1 MDSHLEA
8 ARRSLLD
15 TGTRNRLI
23 HVNRNNRRANCINI
37 VNERSDD
44 VFGILRRDGRRMKF
58 KAMGEDRHDPD
69 DDTLLA
75 PIDAYDGERDEGRY
89 TDAYLETILGPD
101 AQQKRL
107 LRLALDARTAE
118 EEQGVNILYLAL
130 GFLTWFEDKSSS
142 VAREAPLILL
152 PAELVRNARTSTY
165 DVRCRDDEVAT
176 NLPLQER
183 LKRDFGMVLPEIEE
197 TDDWLPS
204 EYFFQVTDMIA
215 GRTGWRVQPDAMQ
228 LGFFSFAKFLMVRDL
243 DPGNWPD
250 VALTGSQLV
259 RGLLAEGFDP
269 GDSLFGPDDKLDRIL
284 APAEIIQVVDA
295 DASQTKVIEEVRS
308 GNNLVV
314 QGPPGTGKSQTIA
327 NIVAAAVHDGKTV
340 LFMAEK
346 MAALSVVYDRLVK
359 HGLRDVCLEL
369 HSRKANKKA
378 LAAELG
384 RTLRAGAQPA
394 PAVPAAP
401 DELRDT
407 RDILNWIADV
417 LHSPLH
423 GVDYTPF
430 AALADLARCVGLN
443 VPAPSIQSGGLE
455 RLTNAERDSLGDLVG
470 EFAGTLE
477 ESGFPAEHPFTGTGN
492 PDLQPPDRR
501 RLERELEDAVTML
514 DAVTACAA
522 EDPTVHWGA
531 VPESLAEVMSRHSAL
546 EALAGA
552 PEGASDY
559 LTAFFDPAHEPR
571 LVAALRAG
579 SDWRAASDA
588 IAPVF
593 HDSALSEPAEEL
605 RAAVKRGQFSFFA
618 RLGRNYR
625 RAASELDA
633 LLRGAL
639 PKQAAARV
647 ALIEKLIDVQRKRA
661 ALTEE
666 ESWLRPILA
675 DNWGGERTEFA
686 HALRVAEW
694 LAEVRAQRREIPRD
708 VMLRAVAE
716 LRDTKAL
723 VARIAEL
730 VQRARNATETPL
742 RRLAYDLSAGG
753 LGTGVESVSIAA
765 LRSRL
770 ERMRANVHRYD
781 EWVRLAHLRMEL
793 SEAGLGP
800 LVDAVAAGTLQ
811 PAAARMEFFHACAEA
826 RWRFVIGSLPALS
839 RDLRMQ
845 DRHAL
850 VRTFSDLERRRF
862 EDVQELIRA
871 RHLAQ
876 LPRGADGQMGI
887 IRGEIARK
895 RRHKPIRW
903 VMQHTGSMVQRIK
916 PVFLMSPIS
925 VAQFLRP
932 GAVQFDLLV
941 IDEAS
946 QVRPEDAL
954 GAIARARQIVVVGD
968 RQQLPPTS
976 FFDRLTGADDAD
988 DGDETDV
995 LGAKA
1000 TEMESVL
1007 TLCEARGVRQ
1017 RMLEW
1022 HYRSRDPSL
1031 IRVSNAEFYDDGL
1044 VLPPSPL
1051 PDGDDSGL
1059 KFRKVAGV
1067 YSSRSSGSG
1076 RAGTNKI
1083 EALEIVDLMARHAR
1097 SGNGQS
1103 LGVVAFSKAQ
1113 SDMITE
1119 VLEHARRDDPVLDDL
1134 LQENKPENVF
1144 VKNIENVQGDER
1156 DVILISVGYGPHE
1169 PGGRLAS
1176 MNFGPINGE
1185 GGGRRLN
1192 VLFSRA
1198 RARCEVICSFDP
1210 ADIDPARAAR
1220 EGPRVLKRF
1229 LEFAKSG
1236 RLDEQL
1242 PTGLAADSP
1251 FEEDVAQEI
1260 ADLGYEVD
1268 YQVGSAGFR
1277 IDLGVRHVE
1286 RPGRYI
1292 LAVECDGASYH
1303 RALWARERDRLR
1315 QDILEGLGWQFHRI
1329 WSTDWFYRREQEIER
1344 VRVALEGALAQSRHP
1359 IVMPGANDDVR
1370 KDTEEEA
1377 DQIVDGLD
1385 HDPVEIPD
1393 MEVPRYQ
1400 KARVNVPT
1408 DKEPHEL
1415 SPYQLANVVARI
1427 VEIEGPIHGD
1437 EVARRVSAAF
1447 GKSRTGAR
1455 IVQATRRA
1463 LIAANGHIIRHGE
1476 YWLTSDQNKNVPVRN
1491 RSEESGTLARPQFL
1505 PPMETRAAAAM
1516 IAQQSGTMEA
1526 EEMVRSV
1533 ARLFG
1538 FKRVGADLQEA
1549 IRKALEL

>member
-1 MDSHLEA
+1 M
-8 ARRSLLD
+8 
-15 TGTRNRLI
+15 
-23 HVNRNNRRANCINI
+23 
-37 VNERSDD
+37 
-44 VFGILRRDGRRMKF
+44 
-58 KAMGEDRHDPD
+58 
-69 DDTLLA
+69 
-75 PIDAYDGERDEGRY
+75 
-89 TDAYLETILGPD
+89 
-101 AQQKRL
+101 
-107 LRLALDARTAE
+107 
-118 EEQGVNILYLAL
+118 
-130 GFLTWFEDKSSS
+130 TWFEDKSLS

-183 LKRDFGMVLPEIEE
+183 LKQDFGMVLPEIEE
-197 TDDWLPS
+197 TDDWLPA
-204 EYFFQVTDMIA
+204 EYFSQVTDKIA
-215 GRTGWRVQPDAMQ
+215 GRTGWRVQSDAMQ

-243 DPGNWPD
+243 DPGNWAD
-250 VALTGSQLV
+250 VELTASQLV

-269 GDSLFGPDDKLDRIL
+269 GASLFGPDDKLDRIL

-327 NIVAAAVHDGKTV
+327 NIVAAAVHHGKTV

-407 RDILNWIADV
+407 RDRLNRVADV
-417 LHSPLH
+417 LHSPLP

-430 AALADLARCVGLN
+430 AALADLARCVGLD
-443 VPAPSIQSGGLE
+443 VPAPSIQPGGLE
-455 RLTNAERDSLGDLVG
+455 RLTNAERDSLGDRVG
-470 EFAGTLE
+470 EFASTLE
-477 ESGFPAEHPFTGTGN
+477 ESGFPAEHPFIGTGN
-492 PDLQPPDRR
+492 LELQPPERR

-522 EDPTVHWGA
+522 EDSTVHWGA
-531 VPESLAEVMSRHSAL
+531 MPESLADVMSRHSAL
-546 EALAGA
+546 ETLAGA

-559 LTAFFDPAHEPR
+559 LTAFLDPAHEPW

-579 SDWRAASDA
+579 SGWRAASDA
-588 IAPVF
+588 IAPLF
-593 HDSALSEPAEEL
+593 HDSALSEPVEEL
-605 RAAVKRGQFSFFA
+605 RAAVKRGQFSFFV
-618 RLGRNYR
+618 RLGRNSR

-639 PKQAAARV
+639 PKQAAARL

-675 DNWGGERTEFA
+675 DRWRGERTEFA

-694 LAEVRAQRREIPRD
+694 LAEVRAQQREIPRD

-753 LGTGVESVSIAA
+753 LGTDVESVSVAA

-770 ERMRANVHRYD
+770 EGIRANVHRYD
-781 EWVRLAHLRMEL
+781 EWVRLAHL
-793 SEAGLGP
+793 
-800 LVDAVAAGTLQ
+800 
-811 PAAARMEFFHACAEA
+811 
-826 RWRFVIGSLPALS
+826 
-839 RDLRMQ
+839 
-845 DRHAL
+845 DRC
-850 VRTFSDLERRRF
+850 RF

-876 LPRGADGQMGI
+876 PPRGADGQMGI

-988 DGDETDV
+988 DGAETDV

-1000 TEMESVL
+1000 AEMESVL

-1059 KFRKVAGV
+1059 KFRKVGGV
-1067 YSSRSSGSG
+1067 YSSRSRGSG

-1097 SGNGQS
+1097 SCKGQS

-1119 VLEHARRDDPVLDDL
+1119 VLEHARRQDPVLDDL
-1134 LQENKPENVF
+1134 LRENKPENVF

-1176 MNFGPINGE
+1176 MNFGPINGD
-1185 GGGRRLN
+1185 GGARRLN

-1236 RLDEQL
+1236 RLDERL

-1251 FEEDVAQEI
+1251 FEEDVGQVI
-1260 ADLGYEVD
+1260 ADLGYQVD
-1268 YQVGSAGFR
+1268 HQVGSAGFR

-1303 RALWARERDRLR
+1303 RALWARERDRLS

-1344 VRVALEGALAQSRHP
+1344 LRVALEGALAQSRHP
-1359 IVMPGANDDVR
+1359 IVMPGANDDVQT
-1370 KDTEEEA
+1370 DAEEEA
-1377 DQIVDGLD
+1377 EQIVDGLE
-1385 HDPVEIPD
+1385 HDSVDIPD
-1393 MEVPRYQ
+1393 LEVPRYRR
-1400 KARVNVPT
+1400 ARGNVPT

-1415 SPYQLANVVARI
+1415 SPYQLASVVTKI
-1427 VEIEGPIHGD
+1427 VEIEGPIHGE

-1463 LIAANGHIIRHGE
+1463 LTAATGHIIRDGE
-1476 YWLTSDQNKNVPVRN
+1476 FWYTGDQRTNLPIRSRSGEPVR
-1491 RSEESGTLARPQFL
+1491 
-1505 PPMETRAAAAM
+1505 
-1516 IAQQSGTMEA
+1516 
-1526 EEMVRSV
+1526 
-1533 ARLFG
+1533 
-1538 FKRVGADLQEA
+1538 
-1549 IRKALEL
+1549 